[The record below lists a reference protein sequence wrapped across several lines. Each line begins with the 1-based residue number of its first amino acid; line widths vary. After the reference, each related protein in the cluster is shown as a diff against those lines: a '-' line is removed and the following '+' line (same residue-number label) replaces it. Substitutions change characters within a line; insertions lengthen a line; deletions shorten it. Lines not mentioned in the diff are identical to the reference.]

1 MVRVAHLYLIVSEY
15 FGDVRQ
21 SIWPTLKVIS
31 LYVCNSVCVRH
42 RVRLTWPA
50 PMVQQR
56 KNPSGSTFRFISVG
70 CVLLGSQAT
79 TEMQMLKNCKHKIKV
94 QEEKKHNV
102 QLKTGASVYYNVGLT
117 FYRFGLE
124 FDGVLCWNI
133 ITTHSEL
140 RSQTLALCHCLL
152 VKKFK
157 SFKKLNYP
165 QGKDL

>member
-1 MVRVAHLYLIVSEY
+1 MCKTSSTSHLASTYGPVEEESFRINFQVYQRRLC
-15 FGDVRQ
+15 
-21 SIWPTLKVIS
+21 T
-31 LYVCNSVCVRH
+31 
-42 RVRLTWPA
+42 VRL
-50 PMVQQR
+50 
-56 KNPSGSTFRFISVG
+56 
-70 CVLLGSQAT
+70 LGDNRNADV
-79 TEMQMLKNCKHKIKV
+79 KNCKHKIKV

>member
-1 MVRVAHLYLIVSEY
+1 MCKTSSTSHLASTYGPVEEESFRINFQVYQRRLC
-15 FGDVRQ
+15 
-21 SIWPTLKVIS
+21 T
-31 LYVCNSVCVRH
+31 
-42 RVRLTWPA
+42 VRL
-50 PMVQQR
+50 
-56 KNPSGSTFRFISVG
+56 
-70 CVLLGSQAT
+70 LGDNRNADVKKLQT
-79 TEMQMLKNCKHKIKV
+79 QNKGPRR
-94 QEEKKHNV
+94 EKKHNV